1 MAPRASVLRVSML
14 NVLFHNDSRSATELF
29 LGSDC
34 LTVHTRVQSLS
45 IVEDMPGLDQ
55 DGNGWLD
62 DSECRVGQAAIV
74 DRLFAGMEFGSL
86 RVGKPAQ
93 AAVVLEERVRDGFG
107 IDLYQWVSVQW
118 VSRLEVIPEE
128 LEYRLEWFA
137 GTSPGHRD
145 QVRASWPGRVP
156 QTAVTYVGRP
166 AIRLQPGESL
176 FAQSVRTGMQ
186 AAWMDGLGLALCLA
200 LVAVYGARWR
210 NLVAAMGW
218 TTLGAVGVSWWC
230 RGSALQA
237 GFWRGAL
244 LVALAYG
251 LLDAR
256 WQTKL
261 RPAWPSV
268 LWGFGWAAVGWSGP
282 PFSTHTSWV
291 AGLVSVGAVWIGTLG
306 AALCLRPWPARV
318 RWALAIVAWVLCAL
332 AALAGI
338 YKP

>member
-1 MAPRASVLRVSML
+1 MALRASVLRVSML

-128 LEYRLEWFA
+128 QSLWHGECFVFDERVSVKHDL
-137 GTSPGHRD
+137 SPGSYDMCHACKRPITEED
-145 QVRASWPGRVP
+145 KQGNAYVP
-156 QTAVTYVGRP
+156 
-166 AIRLQPGESL
+166 
-176 FAQSVRTGMQ
+176 
-186 AAWMDGLGLALCLA
+186 
-200 LVAVYGARWR
+200 
-210 NLVAAMGW
+210 
-218 TTLGAVGVSWWC
+218 GVSC
-230 RGSALQA
+230 PHCVDEMTPEQKRRFAERQKQINLARKRGEAHM
-237 GFWRGAL
+237 G
-244 LVALAYG
+244 
-251 LLDAR
+251 
-256 WQTKL
+256 
-261 RPAWPSV
+261 PE
-268 LWGFGWAAVGWSGP
+268 AA
-282 PFSTHTSWV
+282 
-291 AGLVSVGAVWIGTLG
+291 ANRRREEA
-306 AALCLRPWPARV
+306 
-318 RWALAIVAWVLCAL
+318 
-332 AALAGI
+332 
-338 YKP
+338 